1 MIERDLRIG
10 ERLITHPIENNR
22 RIFLWRRERELF
34 RLETEPHLQLQAPII
49 CGLCKTPAPRAASGL
64 VGQSEYRRRDG
75 ADDRSGIGMVQQV
88 ADGHRDGEVEAMID
102 RRRGGAGGSHPE
114 CSASVAAATAA
125 TAAARTG
132 P

>member
-10 ERLITHPIENNR
+10 ERLMTHPIENNR

-88 ADGHRDGEVEAMID
+88 SCRHGD
-102 RRRGGAGGSHPE
+102 RQVVTPVGGGT
-114 CSASVAAATAA
+114 ASERTGLTARAAAAFRPESERLGEA
-125 TAAARTG
+125 EID
-132 P
+132 